1 MDYRVFKDK
10 IVARIDMGE
19 EICEQLKAICVKEG
33 VKLASVSAI
42 GAVGTFTA
50 GVFSPETK
58 QYRSNVFKGDFEIV
72 SLLGTVTEK
81 DGEFYL
87 HLHMSAADAEG
98 KVFGGHL
105 NSATVSAT
113 CEMVIELI
121 DGRVDRKFSDEVGLN
136 LFSF

>member
-1 MDYRVFKDK
+1 
-10 IVARIDMGE
+10 
-19 EICEQLKAICVKEG
+19 
-33 VKLASVSAI
+33 
-42 GAVGTFTA
+42 
-50 GVFSPETK
+50 
-58 QYRSNVFKGDFEIV
+58 
-72 SLLGTVTEK
+72 
-81 DGEFYL
+81 
-87 HLHMSAADAEG
+87 MSAADAEG